1 MINDASKMIPK
12 HGVYAVRMKWKEYVK
27 EGMMYIGLRPTT
39 HPKGELQIEVNIF
52 DFDGELYG
60 EQTWVEV
67 LRFIRDDMKFSDPSS
82 LMAQIKKIRW
92 P

>member
-1 MINDASKMIPK
+1 
-12 HGVYAVRMKWKEYVK
+12 
-27 EGMMYIGLRPTT
+27 MYIGLRPTT

-82 LMAQIKKIRW
+82 LMAQIKKDQVAIKNYFANESLQNT
-92 P
+92 